1 MISHYFQVWRH
12 TCFSIS
18 RSTGK
23 FKLIENGVKVW
34 EQYHPEIIE
43 WMKYV
48 SYNVRSR
55 DINIFGELG
64 KYNCHEKY
72 QFRPRS
78 SLTAVSTEMLV
89 TRWWCRC
96 SAVWRTPRSS
106 AGNSVTERWSTSRA
120 VGEAGKLIW
129 QAIIQIGLIKILY
142 QWKHSELEERK
153 VEPDH
158 SLQ

>member
-1 MISHYFQVWRH
+1 MILHYFQVWRH

-55 DINIFGELG
+55 DINIFGKLG

-89 TRWWCRC
+89 TR
-96 SAVWRTPRSS
+96 
-106 AGNSVTERWSTSRA
+106 
-120 VGEAGKLIW
+120 
-129 QAIIQIGLIKILY
+129 
-142 QWKHSELEERK
+142 
-153 VEPDH
+153 
-158 SLQ
+158 